1 MSLDREIVEGIKR
14 KDENAF
20 NILVD
25 IYGGVIKSIVIYHM
39 RGFLEYTDE
48 CINDVLLSVWNNIES
63 YDSEKNSL
71 KNWLGAIAKYKC
83 IDYKKKYFKDLSL
96 CELDE
101 NIVDQRNYVMEDMSE
116 EIESILSCLSDE
128 DRGLFY
134 RYYIIGE
141 SIKEISQ
148 KSGRS
153 KDYLFNRLSRGRKRI
168 RKHLQRSERI

>member
-83 IDYKKKYFKDLSL
+83 IDYKKKYF
-96 CELDE
+96 
-101 NIVDQRNYVMEDMSE
+101 
-116 EIESILSCLSDE
+116 
-128 DRGLFY
+128 
-134 RYYIIGE
+134 
-141 SIKEISQ
+141 
-148 KSGRS
+148 
-153 KDYLFNRLSRGRKRI
+153 
-168 RKHLQRSERI
+168 